1 MPQIGSEKNPVV
13 FNPKNKIKIR
23 SKFYKHEDKEK
34 FDENYERLFRNPDKP
49 PNHNGARE
57 N

>member
-1 MPQIGSEKNPVV
+1 MPQLGSEKNPVR

-34 FDENYERLFRNPDKP
+34 FDENYERLFRNPNKP